1 MTFLILTTGK
11 TKQELDNNILQ
22 VKSIA
27 QKYSCNITRLDYE
40 QEQGLVSC
48 LPLAMNAIE
57 VERALTTS
65 AAAIFVPFTTQE
77 LFQSSPEAI
86 YSGLNAVTGNMIYL
100 DRKLLKA
107 PNGLIL
113 GTPGSG
119 KSFTTKR
126 EIYSVFLATK
136 DDIIICDPE
145 AEYSALTESLKG
157 QVIRVSPV
165 SHQHINPM
173 DINENY
179 SDDDEPIKLKSDF
192 ILSFCELILDNEN
205 GLGYRARS
213 VIDRAVRTVYER
225 YFRDPSPENMPILQD
240 LYEELLAQG
249 DPDSKDIAAGL
260 EIYVTGSLSVFNHR
274 TNVDINQRVVCYDIK
289 DLGKQLKKLGMLIV
303 QDQVWNR
310 VTVNRYQQK
319 TTRYYIDEFH
329 LLLREEQTAAYSIE
343 IWKRFRK
350 WGGIPTGITQNVKD
364 LLASREVENI
374 FENSEYICML
384 NQAAGDREI
393 LAQHLGISPHQLRF
407 VTRVGEGQGLIFY
420 GSMVMPFVD
429 HFPKDTKMY
438 QIMTTKLLETAQ
450 TKPENEASGLPENNG
465 DTDNTEEAVIEEDSG
480 TEESEAGKAEAE
492 SAEAAEEI
500 QAKKPASKSTAKATP
515 KSTSKSTLKKEQP
528 KDPDE
533 ALLKAV
539 SDLLPRKGMEW
550 SGTATELLEQLGGL
564 NTSPNIATRKLNES
578 TAKLLSDYGV
588 SYERTRNHRGR
599 LIKLTRV
606 AAKNR
611 RKSLKKKEGES

>member
-1 MTFLILTTGK
+1 
-11 TKQELDNNILQ
+11 
-22 VKSIA
+22 
-27 QKYSCNITRLDYE
+27 
-40 QEQGLVSC
+40 
-48 LPLAMNAIE
+48 
-57 VERALTTS
+57 
-65 AAAIFVPFTTQE
+65 
-77 LFQSSPEAI
+77 
-86 YSGLNAVTGNMIYL
+86 
-100 DRKLLKA
+100 
-107 PNGLIL
+107 
-113 GTPGSG
+113 
-119 KSFTTKR
+119 
-126 EIYSVFLATK
+126 
-136 DDIIICDPE
+136 
-145 AEYSALTESLKG
+145 
-157 QVIRVSPV
+157 
-165 SHQHINPM
+165 
-173 DINENY
+173 
-179 SDDDEPIKLKSDF
+179 
-192 ILSFCELILDNEN
+192 
-205 GLGYRARS
+205 
-213 VIDRAVRTVYER
+213 VYER

-450 TKPENEASGLPENNG
+450 TKPENEDSGLPENNG
-465 DTDNTEEAVIEEDSG
+465 DTNNTEEAVIEEDSA
-480 TEESEAGKAEAE
+480 TEESEAGEAGTE

-500 QAKKPASKSTAKATP
+500 QAEKTESKSTAKATP
-515 KSTSKSTLKKEQP
+515 KSTSKSTLKKAQP

-539 SDLLPRKGMEW
+539 SDLLPRKGMDW

-564 NTSPNIATRKLNES
+564 NISPNIATRKLNES
-578 TAKLLSDYGV
+578 TAKLLFDYGV